1 MANHYTRQIPDLSEA
16 QEQELQRWVRR
27 AKTAQ
32 ALVLR
37 ARIVLQ
43 TAAGKSDMEVAGQLG
58 TTRATVGKWRRRF
71 LRAGCD
77 GLLDEPRPGAPRTI
91 GDDDVERVVV
101 QTLETIPAGAT
112 HWSTR
117 SMAKACGLS
126 AATVSRIWRA
136 FGLKPHR
143 CETFKLSR
151 DPLFIEKVRDVV
163 GLYLHPPERAVVLC
177 VDEKPQ
183 IQALERSQPVLP
195 MRPGLAERRTHD
207 YRRHGTTSLFAAL
220 DVATGEVL
228 GRCFPRHRAVE
239 FRRFLDDIAKAVPE
253 DLDIHLVLDNYG
265 THKTAMIH
273 DWLAGQPRFHLHFTP
288 TSASWINQVERWFAA
303 ITERQIRRGTHRST
317 EELEQA
323 IDEYLTVHN
332 ENPKPFIW
340 TKSADQILE
349 SLKTYC
355 ERISETGHYLAVAA
369 PLLAALPVE
378 FASLGPGFRI
388 YLLLNTVL
396 VGAGWLV
403 GRYTVLGQAIS
414 PRVSRSMSTP
424 ARHTS
429 SSEYWPT
436 SSTCRFCV
444 STAHS
449 AVFSAQPAKP
459 RTT

>member
-71 LRAGCD
+71 LRDGCD

-101 QTLETIPAGAT
+101 QTYADRLPPT
-112 HWSTR
+112 
-117 SMAKACGLS
+117 
-126 AATVSRIWRA
+126 AAAAASR
-136 FGLKPHR
+136 
-143 CETFKLSR
+143 
-151 DPLFIEKVRDVV
+151 
-163 GLYLHPPERAVVLC
+163 
-177 VDEKPQ
+177 
-183 IQALERSQPVLP
+183 QP
-195 MRPGLAERRTHD
+195 RPGDRPVPAAPVRLYWASI
-207 YRRHGTTSLFAAL
+207 HGTEQTQ
-220 DVATGEVL
+220 
-228 GRCFPRHRAVE
+228 HRV
-239 FRRFLDDIAKAVPE
+239 RVR
-253 DLDIHLVLDNYG
+253 G
-265 THKTAMIH
+265 
-273 DWLAGQPRFHLHFTP
+273 FHLHFTP

-355 ERISETGHYLAVAA
+355 EGISDTGH
-369 PLLAALPVE
+369 
-378 FASLGPGFRI
+378 
-388 YLLLNTVL
+388 
-396 VGAGWLV
+396 
-403 GRYTVLGQAIS
+403 
-414 PRVSRSMSTP
+414 
-424 ARHTS
+424 
-429 SSEYWPT
+429 
-436 SSTCRFCV
+436 
-444 STAHS
+444 
-449 AVFSAQPAKP
+449 
-459 RTT
+459 

>member
-16 QEQELQRWVRR
+16 QRQQLQRWVTRS
-27 AKTAQ
+27 KTAQ

-37 ARIVLQ
+37 ARIVLE
-43 TAAGKSDMEVAGQLG
+43 TAAGKSDLEVAGELG
-58 TTRATVGKWRRRF
+58 TTRGTVGKWRRRF

-77 GLLDEPRPGAPRTI
+77 GLVDEPRPGAPRTI

-151 DPLFIEKVRDVV
+151 DPLFIEKVRDIV

-239 FRRFLDDIAKAVPE
+239 FRRFLDDTPKPCRRTSTFIWCGQLRHSQ
-253 DLDIHLVLDNYG
+253 DGDDSR
-265 THKTAMIH
+265 
-273 DWLAGQPRFHLHFTP
+273 LAGWPAALPPALHAHECILDQPGRT
-288 TSASWINQVERWFAA
+288 VV
-303 ITERQIRRGTHRST
+303 RGDYRTADPARHAPQHQGAGT
-317 EELEQA
+317 GDE
-323 IDEYLTVHN
+323 EYLRVHN

-340 TKSADQILE
+340 QERRPDPRIL
-349 SLKTYC
+349 KIYC
-355 ERISETGHYLAVAA
+355 ERISETGH
-369 PLLAALPVE
+369 
-378 FASLGPGFRI
+378 
-388 YLLLNTVL
+388 
-396 VGAGWLV
+396 
-403 GRYTVLGQAIS
+403 
-414 PRVSRSMSTP
+414 
-424 ARHTS
+424 
-429 SSEYWPT
+429 
-436 SSTCRFCV
+436 
-444 STAHS
+444 
-449 AVFSAQPAKP
+449 
-459 RTT
+459 

>member
-1 MANHYTRQIPDLSEA
+1 MLSFANRTATSGAEIPACAGHYTRQIPDLSEA

-71 LRAGCD
+71 LRDGCD

-163 GLYLHPPERAVVLC
+163 GLYLHRPSARWCCAWTRSRRFKRWSAASRYCRCVQASQSGAAGTEPPRCLRPWTRQMLPAPP
-177 VDEKPQ
+177 PQ
-183 IQALERSQPVLP
+183 VPRRHRQS
-195 MRPGLAERRTHD
+195 RPG
-207 YRRHGTTSLFAAL
+207 G
-220 DVATGEVL
+220 
-228 GRCFPRHRAVE
+228 PRHSS
-239 FRRFLDDIAKAVPE
+239 
-253 DLDIHLVLDNYG
+253 G
-265 THKTAMIH
+265 
-273 DWLAGQPRFHLHFTP
+273 AGQLRHAQDGDDSRYRASPA
-288 TSASWINQVERWFAA
+288 ASWINQVERWFAA
-303 ITERQIRRGTHRST
+303 ITERQICGTHRST

-332 ENPKPFIW
+332 EN
-340 TKSADQILE
+340 AVHLDQ
-349 SLKTYC
+349 
-355 ERISETGHYLAVAA
+355 ER
-369 PLLAALPVE
+369 
-378 FASLGPGFRI
+378 
-388 YLLLNTVL
+388 
-396 VGAGWLV
+396 
-403 GRYTVLGQAIS
+403 
-414 PRVSRSMSTP
+414 
-424 ARHTS
+424 
-429 SSEYWPT
+429 
-436 SSTCRFCV
+436 
-444 STAHS
+444 
-449 AVFSAQPAKP
+449 
-459 RTT
+459 

>member
-1 MANHYTRQIPDLSEA
+1 MANHYTRQIPDPSES
-16 QEQELQRWVRR
+16 QRLELQRWVRR
-27 AKTAQ
+27 RKTAQ

-37 ARIVLQ
+37 ARIVLE

-58 TTRATVGKWRRRF
+58 TTLTTVGKWRRRF
-71 LRAGCD
+71 LVSGYD
-77 GLLDEPRPGAPRTI
+77 GLLDAPRTI
-91 GDDDVERVVV
+91 GDDDVEWVVV
-101 QTLETIPAGAT
+101 QTLETVPVGAT
-112 HWSTR
+112 HWTTR
-117 SMAKACGLS
+117 SMAEARVMS

-143 CETFKLSR
+143 TETFKLSR
-151 DPLFIEKVRDVV
+151 DPLFTEKVRDIL

-195 MRPGLAERRTHD
+195 MRPGLPERRTHD

-239 FRRFLDDIAKAVPE
+239 FRRFLDHTAKAVPE

-273 DWLAGQPRFHLHFTP
+273 DWLADQPRFHLHFTP

-303 ITERQIRRGTHRST
+303 ITERQTRRGSYRST

-323 IDEYLTVHN
+323 IDKYLSVHN

-349 SLKTYC
+349 SLKNYC
-355 ERISETGHYLAVAA
+355 ERISET
-369 PLLAALPVE
+369 
-378 FASLGPGFRI
+378 
-388 YLLLNTVL
+388 
-396 VGAGWLV
+396 
-403 GRYTVLGQAIS
+403 
-414 PRVSRSMSTP
+414 
-424 ARHTS
+424 
-429 SSEYWPT
+429 
-436 SSTCRFCV
+436 
-444 STAHS
+444 
-449 AVFSAQPAKP
+449 
-459 RTT
+459 

>member
-71 LRAGCD
+71 LRDGCD

-151 DPLFIEKVRDVV
+151 DPLFIEKVPRRRGSVPASARARGGVV
-163 GLYLHPPERAVVLC
+163 R
-177 VDEKPQ
+177 
-183 IQALERSQPVLP
+183 
-195 MRPGLAERRTHD
+195 
-207 YRRHGTTSLFAAL
+207 
-220 DVATGEVL
+220 
-228 GRCFPRHRAVE
+228 GRE
-239 FRRFLDDIAKAVPE
+239 SRRFKRWSAASRYCRCVQASQSGAPTTTA
-253 DLDIHLVLDNYG
+253 G
-265 THKTAMIH
+265 TEP
-273 DWLAGQPRFHLHFTP
+273 PRCLRP
-288 TSASWINQVERWFAA
+288 
-303 ITERQIRRGTHRST
+303 
-317 EELEQA
+317 
-323 IDEYLTVHN
+323 
-332 ENPKPFIW
+332 W
-340 TKSADQILE
+340 T
-349 SLKTYC
+349 
-355 ERISETGHYLAVAA
+355 
-369 PLLAALPVE
+369 
-378 FASLGPGFRI
+378 
-388 YLLLNTVL
+388 
-396 VGAGWLV
+396 
-403 GRYTVLGQAIS
+403 
-414 PRVSRSMSTP
+414 
-424 ARHTS
+424 
-429 SSEYWPT
+429 
-436 SSTCRFCV
+436 
-444 STAHS
+444 
-449 AVFSAQPAKP
+449 
-459 RTT
+459 

>member
-71 LRAGCD
+71 LRDGCD

-355 ERISETGHYLAVAA
+355 ERISETGHYV
-369 PLLAALPVE
+369 V
-378 FASLGPGFRI
+378 I
-388 YLLLNTVL
+388 
-396 VGAGWLV
+396 
-403 GRYTVLGQAIS
+403 
-414 PRVSRSMSTP
+414 
-424 ARHTS
+424 
-429 SSEYWPT
+429 
-436 SSTCRFCV
+436 C
-444 STAHS
+444 
-449 AVFSAQPAKP
+449 
-459 RTT
+459 